1 MNVLIFDSEEAWAE
15 GAASLWRDR
24 LRTKPDLR
32 ICLPSGNTPKKVF
45 AAMARSVAAGQVSFG
60 DAEAF
65 VLDEFGGL
73 SADDA
78 GRCANM
84 IRRDLLDRV
93 DLPAARF
100 HMLDVD
106 AENLDAV
113 CRAYD
118 GALGAGLDLTILGV
132 GLNGHL
138 GMNEPGSPPD
148 STTRRVELHEST
160 VSASARYLTH
170 AHLPTWGVTVG
181 LKQLLASKEVW
192 VLANGRGKAEIVK
205 RALTGEV
212 STGVPASLL
221 RRHPNCS
228 FILDAAA
235 AELLLP
241 IN

>member
-1 MNVLIFDSEEAWAE
+1 MNILIFGSETLWAE

-24 LRTKPDLR
+24 LRTQPDLR
-32 ICLPSGNTPKKVF
+32 ICLPSGHTPKKVF
-45 AAMARSVAAGQVSFG
+45 AAMARSVAAGQVSFR

-73 SADDA
+73 APDDA

-84 IRRDLLDRV
+84 IRRDLLDRI
-93 DLPAARF
+93 DLPAASF
-100 HMLDVD
+100 HTINIDSD
-106 AENLDAV
+106 NLDEI
-113 CRAYD
+113 CRDYD

-138 GMNEPGSPPD
+138 GMNEPGSPLD
-148 STTRRVELHEST
+148 SATRRVELHEST
-160 VSASARYLTH
+160 VSAAARYVTH

-192 VLANGRGKAEIVK
+192 VLANGAGKAEIIK

-212 STGVPASLL
+212 SADVPASLL

-235 AELLLP
+235 ADLLLP

>member
-24 LRTKPDLR
+24 LRIKPDLR
-32 ICLPSGNTPKKVF
+32 ICLPSGHTPKKVF
-45 AAMARSVAAGQVSFG
+45 AAMARSVDAGLVSFR

-73 SADDA
+73 APDDA

-100 HMLDVD
+100 HTLDVD
-106 AENLDAV
+106 AANLDEV

-118 GALGAGLDLTILGV
+118 AALGAGLDLTILGV

-138 GMNEPGSPPD
+138 GMNEPGSNPD
-148 STTRRVELHEST
+148 SPTRRVELHQST
-160 VSASARYLTH
+160 IAASARYLTH
-170 AHLPTWGVTVG
+170 DRVPTWGVTVG
-181 LKQLLASKEVW
+181 LEQLFASKEVW
-192 VLANGRGKAEIVK
+192 VLANGKGKAEIIR
-205 RALTGEV
+205 RAVTGEI
-212 STGVPASLL
+212 SADVPASLL